1 MSDLYR
7 NIDSTQLKGIG
18 ELLVLEEKGIKYWN
32 NLINNFWGEEKIL
45 LRVENTVST
54 EVEGYIFC

>member
-7 NIDSTQLKGIG
+7 NIDSIQLKGIG

-32 NLINNFWGEEKIL
+32 SLINSFRGEEKIL
-45 LRVENTVST
+45 LRVENMLFT
-54 EVEGYIFC
+54 EVKGYIFC

>member
-18 ELLVLEEKGIKYWN
+18 ELPVLEEKGMEHWN
-32 NLINNFWGEEKIL
+32 NLINNFRGEEKIL

-54 EVEGYIFC
+54 EVKGYIFC

>member
-54 EVEGYIFC
+54 EVKGYIFC